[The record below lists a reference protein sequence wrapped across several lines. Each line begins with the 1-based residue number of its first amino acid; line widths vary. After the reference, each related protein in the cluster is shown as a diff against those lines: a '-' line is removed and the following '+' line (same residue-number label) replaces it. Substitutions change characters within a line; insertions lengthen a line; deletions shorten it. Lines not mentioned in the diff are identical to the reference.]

1 MSHRLTGEGADSL
14 TTGRIIGDYE
24 IESVAASGGMG
35 IVYRATQRSLGRRVA
50 LKVIRSEIAADPEYR
65 ARFMRESR
73 QAAAVDHPNVV
84 SVHEVGNH
92 EGQPFLAMQW
102 IEGTDLNELIGRR
115 GRLPPDQA
123 VKITLQVAGA
133 LQAVHDAGLIHRD
146 VKPANVLLRQV
157 GGEDHAYLTD
167 FGVAKPLQ
175 ADEKFTK
182 SGFTVGTSGY
192 MAPEQ
197 ILGREPLPQ
206 TDIYA
211 LGCVFFRLLTGSAP
225 FPAEN
230 DIALAWAHLHNPRPL
245 PSTTLP
251 ELGTRY
257 DDFIETALAI
267 EPADRFS
274 DGHAFATALKI
285 SHNDP
290 AHRMTASPAPADGY
304 AHEPTLIDPVPP
316 PRAPIATSRPRE
328 PTALYPPYPQATPP
342 PTPSA
347 RPQRDRRLGFVLLA
361 IVALAGIAVG
371 ALAASGTFTNGT
383 SATLVAHSSTV
394 NGPSSTDTTT
404 PASSSTTTTT
414 TTALTQ
420 ASVAPAATT
429 KCDQN
434 ISAGPDTS
442 CPFAE
447 NTFVA
452 YYDDYKASGQ
462 QSANTLTVSSPVT
475 HNSYALR
482 CTNNG
487 TTVDC
492 TGGNNAFVTFP
503 FWAIQVYTPP
513 H

>member
-1 MSHRLTGEGADSL
+1 MSHRLTGVGVDSL

-24 IESVAASGGMG
+24 IESIAASGGMG
-35 IVYRATQRSLGRRVA
+35 VVYRATQRSLGRRVA
-50 LKVIRSEIAADPEYR
+50 LKVIRTEIAADPEYR

-92 EGQPFLAMQW
+92 EGQLFLAMQW
-102 IEGTDLNELIGRR
+102 IEGTDLNELIGRT
-115 GRLPPDQA
+115 GPLPPDQA
-123 VKITLQVAGA
+123 VRITLQLAGA

-175 ADEKFTK
+175 AEEKFTK

-206 TDIYA
+206 SDIYA

-225 FPAEN
+225 FPADN
-230 DIALAWAHLHNPRPL
+230 DIALAWAHLHNPRPA

-257 DDFIETALAI
+257 DDFITTALAI

-274 DGHAFATALKI
+274 SGRAFATALKS
-285 SHNDP
+285 SHDHP
-290 AHRMTASPAPADGY
+290 AHRVTAAPAAAGGY
-304 AHEPTLIDPVPP
+304 AQEPTLIDPPTP
-316 PRAPIATSRPRE
+316 PRTPAPGSRGRE
-328 PTALYPPYPQATPP
+328 PTALYPPYPQATPSPSP
-342 PTPSA
+342 PA
-347 RPQRDRRLGFVLLA
+347 HRDRRLALILLT

-371 ALAASGTFTNGT
+371 ALAASGVFTKGT
-383 SATLVAHSSTV
+383 SATVVSQSTT
-394 NGPSSTDTTT
+394 NGQIISSTDTA
-404 PASSSTTTTT
+404 PPNNSSSTTTTT
-414 TTALTQ
+414 TASTQ
-420 ASVAPAATT
+420 TTVASAAIT

-434 ISAGPDTS
+434 ISAGPGTS

-452 YYDDYKASGQ
+452 YYDEYKASGQ
-462 QSANTLTVSSPVT
+462 QTSNTLTVSSPVT
-475 HNSYALR
+475 QQSYALE
-482 CTNNG
+482 CSNNG
-487 TTVDC
+487 TTVNC
-492 TGGNNAFVTFP
+492 SGGNHAFVTFP